1 MLDNSRRPSTIFE
14 QYSSTPLSHRSEGET
29 MSSYKVQ
36 GKIVEIRGSGT
47 CSYGHR
53 VGETFTFDEMGSAIC
68 QWAQNSIFPFY
79 TVLKFGGKFPWLKD
93 PDRLQV
99 ACPDPDNVV
108 VFE

>member
-1 MLDNSRRPSTIFE
+1 MAPDF
-14 QYSSTPLSHRSEGET
+14 HRVGKRK

-36 GKIVEIRGSGT
+36 GKIIEIRGSGT
-47 CSYGHR
+47 CSYGHQ
-53 VGETFTFDEMGSAIC
+53 VGETFAFGEMGSAIC

-79 TVLKFGGKFPWLKD
+79 TVLKFGGKFPWQRD

-108 VFE
+108 VFELWRERES